1 MDSDKKGARNKSR
14 VRAKKQHER
23 HRRLR
28 LKQDTIKR
36 REQAKASANKSVKLK
51 PINPYKK

>member
-1 MDSDKKGARNKSR
+1 MDRDKKGARNKSR

>member
-14 VRAKKQHER
+14 IRAKKQHER

-28 LKQDTIKR
+28 IKRDTIRR
-36 REQAKASANKSVKLK
+36 REKAKTDKKNVIKLK
-51 PINPYKK
+51 PISSYKK